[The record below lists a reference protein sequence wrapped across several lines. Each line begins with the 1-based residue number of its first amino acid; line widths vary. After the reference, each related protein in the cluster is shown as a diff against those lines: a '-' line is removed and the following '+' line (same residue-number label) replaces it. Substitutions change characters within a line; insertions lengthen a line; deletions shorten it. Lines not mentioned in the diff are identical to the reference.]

1 MWKFCDKGQIV
12 WISKDYWYLKKNGY
26 PELRDSVLFFVRED
40 ACFWDHWNLSF
51 DMHSDLGPVSCFHLC
66 AVLRAHHGEWL
77 QSDGGCRAGV
87 LSFLTSLR
95 AHQLTIHGGSN
106 CWWFWHS
113 LFADSAGNMP
123 LLKASLVTMNMF
135 LWLEKQSQPCPCC
148 SILCQ
153 WDSRLK
159 WPSWDWNF
167 LFFENDQYY
176 LLQWWTYF
184 F

>member
-1 MWKFCDKGQIV
+1 MYGKIQDSGLVGIIYLICISAILGQ
-12 WISKDYWYLKKNGY
+12 WLAFLTS
-26 PELRDSVLFFVRED
+26 RAS
-40 ACFWDHWNLSF
+40 
-51 DMHSDLGPVSCFHLC
+51 LGPTT
-66 AVLRAHHGEWL
+66 GEWL
-77 QSDGGCRAGV
+77 QSEGCCMAGLLFFPV
-87 LSFLTSLR
+87 FPQGLLAHTRGLQSLM
-95 AHQLTIHGGSN
+95 TMT
-106 CWWFWHS
+106 C
-113 LFADSAGNMP
+113 LFPDMTGNMP